1 MGENCRFLQGERTDD
16 ETTNEIRRAVDADEF
31 IRTKILNYRANGTP
45 FWNQLTISPV
55 TDENDDEVTHF
66 VGIQE
71 DVTPQERR
79 DRLIEVLDRIR
90 RHNLR
95 NAMTVIRGN
104 ATTIAD
110 QTDGEIARM
119 AEAIKQRSIELSE
132 LGEKAK
138 AFEESVGEPESLA
151 ARDICDD
158 VETVVEALQTEYPD
172 SELRTELVE
181 CGQVMGPKRIRVA
194 LKELGENAVM
204 HGSDP
209 VTFRVERTGDGGV
222 TVQVEDTGAGLPS
235 NERVVLQ
242 EDQEEPLTHG
252 SSLGL
257 WTVNWIVTGMGGE
270 LTTAVDGGTTVTLR
284 FPPVSD
290 EHLPAYSIGRQFP
303 LGSN

>member
-1 MGENCRFLQGERTDD
+1 VGENCRFLQGERTDD

-79 DRLIEVLDRIR
+79 DRLIEVLNRIR

-110 QTDGEIARM
+110 QTDGEIVRM

-138 AFEESVGEPESLA
+138 AFEESVGEQESLAA

-181 CGQVMGPKRIRVA
+181 CGQVMGSEQVRVA

-209 VTFRVERTGDGGV
+209 VTFRVETTDDGGV

-235 NERVVLQ
+235 DEQVVLQ
-242 EDQEEPLTHG
+242 EGQEEPLMHG
-252 SSLGL
+252 SGLGL
-257 WTVNWIVTGMGGE
+257 WTVNWIVT
-270 LTTAVDGGTTVTLR
+270 R
-284 FPPVSD
+284 VS
-290 EHLPAYSIGRQFP
+290 
-303 LGSN
+303 